1 MGKKSKKEVVK
12 APVYG
17 RPPAGTSNKCVI
29 TFHKFIAMH
38 IYMSFRLEIK
48 FDPEKIGNF
57 VTGFAKVRFPFAA
70 CTAAGC
76 QPVACCSMIFQ
87 AHL

>member
-17 RPPAGTSNKCVI
+17 RPPLGTSSKCVVCEQFNLLVMAVHLI
-29 TFHKFIAMH
+29 SLFQVTLFT
-38 IYMSFRLEIK
+38 RLEIK

-57 VTGFAKVRFPFAA
+57 VTGFAKVGRPIR
-70 CTAAGC
+70 
-76 QPVACCSMIFQ
+76 QLRPCSC
-87 AHL
+87 